1 MKTKQNKSSSLEKLE
16 TVIILENVDML
27 NIKGGTGH
35 EDRDDIL
42 IEE

>member
-1 MKTKQNKSSSLEKLE
+1 MKTKQNKSSLEELKAV
-16 TVIILENVDML
+16 TILENADML